1 MAWEFLEDQLDN
13 DLENSQ
19 LFEIRFCKVKF
30 FWSIQTNNSKISV
43 DWRPKEIYHVIIGVK
58 SVEIW
63 LIEFNALNLVPEMG
77 QNVNQEYIK
86 N

>member
-1 MAWEFLEDQLDN
+1 MAGEFLEDQVDN
-13 DLENSQ
+13 DRENSQ

-30 FWSIQTNNSKISV
+30 FGRISV
-43 DWRPKEIYHVIIGVK
+43 DWGYKEIYHVIIGVK

-63 LIEFNALNLVPEMG
+63 LIQLSAVEFVS
-77 QNVNQEYIK
+77 QNGWKCEPDYVK

>member
-1 MAWEFLEDQLDN
+1 MAGEFLEDQVDN
-13 DLENSQ
+13 DRENSQ

-30 FWSIQTNNSKISV
+30 FGRILV
-43 DWRPKEIYHVIIGVK
+43 DWGYKEIYHVIIGVK

-63 LIEFNALNLVPEMG
+63 LIQFSAIEFVSKIGE
-77 QNVNQEYIK
+77 NVNQAYVK